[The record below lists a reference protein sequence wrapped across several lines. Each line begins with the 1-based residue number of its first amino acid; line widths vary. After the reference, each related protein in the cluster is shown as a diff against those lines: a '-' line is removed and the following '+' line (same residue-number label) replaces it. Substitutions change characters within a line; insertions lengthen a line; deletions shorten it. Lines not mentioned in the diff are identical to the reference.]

1 LTFTFVDSYRPFW
14 VRVGMCSHGRSPT
27 GEGIKNTMDE
37 DPRVEDEKKAS
48 GAARSTV
55 DLTARAPRLLRYST
69 GFIYFYFGFL
79 KFYTDLSP
87 AELLATQTIMRMWPW
102 HVEADVVLVWIA
114 AAETLIGLAFLFNV
128 GLRYVF
134 WLFLLHQ
141 LGTFM
146 PFVLYPELTFKFA
159 PFAPTMEGQYILKNL
174 ISLAAGLTVMLPAIR
189 AGRERDRLARERAAA
204 HALETSPHRATH
216 TPTATDRIPEVNRR

>member
-1 LTFTFVDSYRPFW
+1 
-14 VRVGMCSHGRSPT
+14 M
-27 GEGIKNTMDE
+27 
-37 DPRVEDEKKAS
+37 
-48 GAARSTV
+48 
-55 DLTARAPRLLRYST
+55 TARAPRLLRYST

-102 HVEADVVLVWIA
+102 HVEADVVLIWIA
-114 AAETLIGLAFLFNV
+114 AAETVIGLAFLLNV

-189 AGRERDRLARERAAA
+189 AGRERDRLARERAVSQ
-204 HALETSPHRATH
+204 ALETSTRRAAN
-216 TPTATDRIPEVNRR
+216 PPASKIESLR